1 MKNITNFL
9 IFAGVAIGVFYGYKW
24 LKNVDFPGDKG
35 NTYAVVVGISDY
47 LNGSDP
53 QSGVQ
58 AQLNDLRY
66 CDDDARIFYDFLRSE
81 AGGSV
86 PEENIALLIDNQA
99 SKSAIISQMET
110 FFAKSGP
117 DDRVI
122 FYFAGHGANGFFAS
136 YDIDMRDMNTSLK
149 HKEVKEMFRKC
160 RAKTRLC
167 FADAC
172 MSGSMKN
179 RARDISEM
187 KPVPVSVRS
196 FEDEESGLVVLMA
209 ARSYQYSS
217 ENVSIGHG
225 YFTKF
230 LVDGLQGGADKNKD
244 ELVTIKE
251 AFDYLYLH
259 LASLPKNGPEDKG
272 QIPVIFGKYDPDM
285 PVARLKGAA

>member
-1 MKNITNFL
+1 MKNITNIL
-9 IFAGVAIGVFYGYKW
+9 IFVAVAAGVFYGYKW
-24 LKNVDFPGDKG
+24 FKGASFSGSQG
-35 NTYAVVVGISDY
+35 NTYAVIVGISDY

-53 QSGVQ
+53 QSGIQ

-66 CDDDARIFYDFLRSE
+66 CDDDARIFYDFLRSPV
-81 AGGSV
+81 GGSV
-86 PEENIALLIDNQA
+86 PAENIALLIDKQA
-99 SKSAIISQMET
+99 GKGQIISQMES

-149 HKEVKEMFRKC
+149 HKEVKEVFRKC

-179 RARDISEM
+179 RAREVVEV
-187 KPVPVSVRS
+187 KPVPVSIRS

-230 LVDGLQGGADKNKD
+230 LVDGLQGDADKNKD
-244 ELVTIKE
+244 ALVTIKE

>member
-1 MKNITNFL
+1 MKNITNIL
-9 IFAGVAIGVFYGYKW
+9 IFVAVAAGVFYGYKW
-24 LKNVDFPGDKG
+24 FKGAKFSGNDG

-58 AQLNDLRY
+58 AQLSDLRY
-66 CDDDARIFYDFLRSE
+66 CDDDARIFYDFLRSP
-81 AGGSV
+81 AGGAV
-86 PEENIALLIDNQA
+86 PAENIALLIDNQA
-99 SKSAIISQMET
+99 SKAQIISQMES

-122 FYFAGHGANGFFAS
+122 FYFAGHGANGFFAG
-136 YDIDMRDMNTSLK
+136 YDIDMRNMNTSLK
-149 HKEVKEMFRKC
+149 HKEVKEIFRKC

-179 RARDISEM
+179 RARAVAEVT
-187 KPVPVSVRS
+187 PVQVSVRS

-209 ARSYQYSS
+209 ARSYHYSS

-230 LVDGLQGGADKNKD
+230 LVDGLQGEADKNKD
-244 ELVTIKE
+244 DLVTIKE

-259 LASLPKNGPEDKG
+259 LASLPKHGPDDKG

-285 PVARLKGAA
+285 PVARLKAA

>member
-1 MKNITNFL
+1 
-9 IFAGVAIGVFYGYKW
+9 
-24 LKNVDFPGDKG
+24 
-35 NTYAVVVGISDY
+35 
-47 LNGSDP
+47 
-53 QSGVQ
+53 
-58 AQLNDLRY
+58 
-66 CDDDARIFYDFLRSE
+66 
-81 AGGSV
+81 
-86 PEENIALLIDNQA
+86 
-99 SKSAIISQMET
+99 
-110 FFAKSGP
+110 
-117 DDRVI
+117 
-122 FYFAGHGANGFFAS
+122 
-136 YDIDMRDMNTSLK
+136 
-149 HKEVKEMFRKC
+149 
-160 RAKTRLC
+160 
-167 FADAC
+167 
-172 MSGSMKN
+172 MKN
-179 RARDISEM
+179 RAREIVEV

-285 PVARLKGAA
+285 PVAKLKGAA

>member
-1 MKNITNFL
+1 MKNITNIL
-9 IFAGVAIGVFYGYKW
+9 IFVAVAAGVFYGYKW
-24 LKNVDFPGDKG
+24 FKGADFSGSDG

-58 AQLNDLRY
+58 AQLSDLRY
-66 CDDDARIFYDFLRSE
+66 CDDDARIFYDFLRSP
-81 AGGSV
+81 AGGAV
-86 PEENIALLIDNQA
+86 PAENIALLIDNQA
-99 SKSAIISQMET
+99 SKAQIISQMES

-136 YDIDMRDMNTSLK
+136 YDIDMRNMNTSLK
-149 HKEVKEMFRKC
+149 HKEVKELFRKC

-179 RARDISEM
+179 RARQVAEL
-187 KPVPVSVRS
+187 KPVQVSVRS

-230 LVDGLQGGADKNKD
+230 LVDGLQGEADKNKD
-244 ELVTIKE
+244 DLVTIKE
-251 AFDYLYLH
+251 AFDYLYLN
-259 LASLPKNGPEDKG
+259 LASLPKHGPDDKG

-285 PVARLKGAA
+285 PVARLKAA

>member
-1 MKNITNFL
+1 MKNITNIL
-9 IFAGVAIGVFYGYKW
+9 IFVAVAAGVFYGYKW
-24 LKNVDFPGDKG
+24 FKGASFSGSQG
-35 NTYAVVVGISDY
+35 NTYAVIVGISDY

-53 QSGVQ
+53 QSGIQ

-66 CDDDARIFYDFLRSE
+66 CDDDARIFYDFLRSP

-86 PEENIALLIDNQA
+86 PAENIALLIDKQA
-99 SKSAIISQMET
+99 CKGQIISQMES

-149 HKEVKEMFRKC
+149 HKEVKEVFRKC

-179 RARDISEM
+179 RAREVVEV
-187 KPVPVSVRS
+187 KPVQVSIRS

-230 LVDGLQGGADKNKD
+230 LVDGLQGDADKNKD
-244 ELVTIKE
+244 ALVTIKE